1 MSTIGL
7 RTYLKQL
14 RDLVRDEQYDEA
26 ILHAR
31 HILRYFPKYLP
42 IYRIL
47 GEIYLRKERYTEA
60 EDLFLRV
67 LAAVPDDDFAHL
79 GMAAIR
85 EEQGNLDAA
94 IWHLERA
101 LEAQPNNYQLQ
112 EEIRRLYRER
122 EGVAPPRIHFTRAA
136 LARLY
141 MRNGLYPQAIWELR
155 AALHENPRRLD
166 LQTLLAEAYFRAG
179 EEEQALKTA
188 QQVLQRL
195 PYSLVANRI
204 LATLLAKQGKEDE
217 AERYRSRLAE
227 LDPYEALVDESH
239 PTADSVPD
247 DAIQVPKLTFGL
259 DEAGEITVEGDIP
272 ALPEV
277 SATQLDTGFLLEVLS
292 EDEEEEEETPLPTAE
307 SEDLAQPPADVLT
320 GTTTEELAA
329 LDTSPEPTGVEEG
342 GEPAAPE
349 TPVEPPPEAA
359 TAPTPDRSEE
369 ETESTGPYVPP
380 EKAEELIPEWM
391 KAAGWAP
398 RDPSI
403 DLDEAA
409 LAAEEAWEESDE
421 EEGDVAPGEMPEWL
435 KALQPEIVDQ
445 TEGAQKKDEEGDLG
459 DWILESEAPPEP
471 ETPTVE
477 AETPAAK
484 AEVEVPEEVFED
496 EEAALAWLE
505 QLAAKQGAPLEEL
518 VSFREGE
525 AEAEPTA
532 AAEPEAEPEPEAP
545 AVSQAEPETPAIE
558 EGEGLPDW
566 LAGLAPEAAAQ
577 PEPEPEPETP
587 TAEAEAGTP
596 AITSSESLPD
606 WLAGGA
612 TGTDA
617 WLPLGEAETTEEE
630 PVIPPV
636 EGLAKVTAELLGEEE
651 ESAAPDVEGPP
662 DWLHEVAEEPS
673 AAIPGVSEAWAPEPD
688 IAEVTETPAA
698 GEDAQT
704 GLDWVEDVVQ
714 KADEEEVEVSLPEW
728 VRELQVPPRA
738 TMPLKPLPEGP
749 DKYRSRLKKARQAL
763 ADDKLDEALKHYRF
777 LVRRGKFLEQVIED
791 LQQAQYYYPMSI
803 DLLQLLGDAL
813 QKQGRLQEA
822 LDVYLQA
829 EELLQ
834 AD

>member
-7 RTYLKQL
+7 RTYLNQL
-14 RDLVRDEQYDEA
+14 RDLVQDEQYDEA

-42 IYRIL
+42 IYKIL

-122 EGVAPPRIHFTRAA
+122 EGVTPPRIHFTRAA

-179 EEEQALKTA
+179 EDEQALKTA

-204 LATLLAKQGKEDE
+204 MATLLAKQGKDTE

-227 LDPYEALVDESH
+227 LDPYEALVDERH

-247 DAIQVPKLTFGL
+247 DAIQVPKLTVAL
-259 DEAGEITVEGDIP
+259 EEDEINVEGDIP
-272 ALPEV
+272 SLPDV
-277 SATQLDTGFLLEVLS
+277 SAVQVDTGFLLEVLAA
-292 EDEEEEEETPLPTAE
+292 DEKRPLEEEETASPTTDTEPEEIPL
-307 SEDLAQPPADVLT
+307 Q
-320 GTTTEELAA
+320 GITTEEVRA
-329 LDTSPEPTGVEEG
+329 TEELQ
-342 GEPAAPE
+342 EPASEAVEARE
-349 TPVEPPPEAA
+349 TEESSKPEAEA
-359 TAPTPDRSEE
+359 
-369 ETESTGPYVPP
+369 TGPYVPP

-409 LAAEEAWEESDE
+409 LAAEEAWGESE
-421 EEGDVAPGEMPEWL
+421 EEGEVAPGEMPEWL
-435 KALQPEIVDQ
+435 KALQPEIVEQDQ
-445 TEGAQKKDEEGDLG
+445 SEASEGHEETGGLG
-459 DWILESEAPPEP
+459 DWVLEAEAAAEAEAP
-471 ETPTVE
+471 
-477 AETPAAK
+477 AAQ
-484 AEVEVPEEVFED
+484 AEVQVPEEVFED

-525 AEAEPTA
+525 AEAPEAT
-532 AAEPEAEPEPEAP
+532 AEPEAEAEAP
-545 AVSQAEPETPAIE
+545 AVSQAEPEAEAPAIE

-566 LAGLAPEAAAQ
+566 LTGLAPEAAT
-577 PEPEPEPETP
+577 EPEPEAA
-587 TAEAEAGTP
+587 AE
-596 AITSSESLPD
+596 
-606 WLAGGA
+606 
-612 TGTDA
+612 A
-617 WLPLGEAETTEEE
+617 WLPLGDAEAAEDETA
-630 PVIPPV
+630 IPPM
-636 EGLAKVTAELLGEEE
+636 EGLAKVTAELLSEEGEEAATQEAE
-651 ESAAPDVEGPP
+651 EPA
-662 DWLHEVAEEPS
+662 DWLQETPQEPS
-673 AAIPGVSEAWAPEPD
+673 AAVPGVSEAWAPEPEV
-688 IAEVTETPAA
+688 AEAPSETEETHA
-698 GEDAQT
+698 GF
-704 GLDWVEDVVQ
+704 DWVEEVVQ
-714 KADEEEVEVSLPEW
+714 KADEEVEVSLPDW

-763 ADDKLDEALKHYRF
+763 ADDQLDEALKHYRF
-777 LVRRGKFLEQVIED
+777 LVRRGKFLDQVIED

-813 QKQGRLQEA
+813 QKKGRLQEA